1 MEKTSKNL
9 DVILWTIFQ
18 YSNII
23 KICGFDLETGE
34 FRISSA
40 ITSIVNEPT
49 INDLGGF
56 EPKCTIYTSN
66 GSKYN
71 VVGYPCNLQ
80 LHTKI
85 MQQIEKH
92 VKKRDPNV
100 NWHDVSY
107 FADVSFFDGD
117 FL

>member
-49 INDLGGF
+49 MNDLGGF
-56 EPKCTIYTSN
+56 EPKCTIYPVCEAKTPAFMP
-66 GSKYN
+66 G
-71 VVGYPCNLQ
+71 
-80 LHTKI
+80 
-85 MQQIEKH
+85 M
-92 VKKRDPNV
+92 KR
-100 NWHDVSY
+100 
-107 FADVSFFDGD
+107 A
-117 FL
+117 

>member
-18 YSNII
+18 YSNTI
-23 KICGFDLETGE
+23 KICGYDLETGK

-40 ITSIVNEPT
+40 ITSIINEPS
-49 INDLGGF
+49 INKLGGV

-80 LHTKI
+80 LHNKI
-85 MQQIEKH
+85 EMQIQKH
-92 VKKRDPNV
+92 VQKRQPDGI
-100 NWHDVSY
+100 WYDVSY

>member
-23 KICGFDLETGE
+23 KICGFDLETGK

-40 ITSIVNEPT
+40 IT
-49 INDLGGF
+49 
-56 EPKCTIYTSN
+56 
-66 GSKYN
+66 
-71 VVGYPCNLQ
+71 
-80 LHTKI
+80 
-85 MQQIEKH
+85 QQIDKH
-92 VKKRDPNV
+92 VKKRDPNA

>member
-49 INDLGGF
+49 MNDLGGF
-56 EPKCTIYTSN
+56 EPKCTIY
-66 GSKYN
+66 
-71 VVGYPCNLQ
+71 
-80 LHTKI
+80 
-85 MQQIEKH
+85 
-92 VKKRDPNV
+92 
-100 NWHDVSY
+100 